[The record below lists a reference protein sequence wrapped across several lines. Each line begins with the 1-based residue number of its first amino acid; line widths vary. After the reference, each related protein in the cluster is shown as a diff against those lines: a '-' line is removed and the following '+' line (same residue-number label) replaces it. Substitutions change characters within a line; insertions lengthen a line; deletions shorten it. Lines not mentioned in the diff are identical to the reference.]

1 MENVGLLS
9 GPILATH
16 SNGSPGRCSLRNMIA
31 FLPGGNAVGPGLAAL
46 ASALTETGP
55 ASAMAAAAAAADAA
69 EDEFV
74 DVGGG
79 GEGWT
84 KERETLD
91 RTGREREGEAS
102 LMGSTTQWSTLR
114 ATT

>member
-55 ASAMAAAAAAADAA
+55 ASAMAAAA